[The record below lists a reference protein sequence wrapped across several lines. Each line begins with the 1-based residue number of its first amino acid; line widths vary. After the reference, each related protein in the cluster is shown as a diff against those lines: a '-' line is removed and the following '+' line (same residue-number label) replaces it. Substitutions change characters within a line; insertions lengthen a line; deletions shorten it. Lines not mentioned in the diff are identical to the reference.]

1 MEATLDDIAIFALT
15 AQAGS
20 LSAAAAQRRVPTSTI
35 SRAITRLE
43 EHLGAKLLTRSPRNT
58 RLTDAGR
65 QYFAQVAPH
74 VAGLRDAEDSLRA
87 GRNEVQGVLRITAA
101 PDIGEALASLLVG
114 FCARYP
120 RVQTVVDLSTRIV
133 NLQSE
138 GFDVAIRATSKL
150 DPNTVAKK
158 LRDAHVALYAAP
170 QYVTTRGTPSTPSA
184 LAEHDCVL
192 FRQRTQ
198 WKLQRGE
205 GDSAEL
211 AQIDVRGRF
220 SGVEFSFV
228 RRAVRAGAGV
238 GPLPRFFAEPDER
251 SGILVRV
258 LPSWTHEG
266 ASKLW
271 LVYPA
276 QRSIPQRVK
285 AFRDYALAVLQ
296 ADEPRSERGT
306 SR

>member
-1 MEATLDDIAIFALT
+1 MSATLDDIAIFALT
-15 AQAGS
+15 VQAGS
-20 LSAAAAQRRVPTSTI
+20 LSAAAAQRRVPKSTI

-58 RLTDAGR
+58 GLTDAGR

-87 GRNEVQGVLRITAA
+87 GRNEVHGVLRITAA
-101 PDIGEALASLLVG
+101 PDIGEVLSSVLVG

-120 RVQTVVDLSTRIV
+120 RVQTVVELSTRIV

-138 GFDVAIRATSKL
+138 GFDVAIRATNKP

-158 LRDAHVALYAAP
+158 LRDAHIGLYAAP
-170 QYVTTRGTPSTPSA
+170 QYLATRGTPATPSA

-192 FRQRTQ
+192 FRERTQ

-205 GDSAEL
+205 GDSKEL
-211 AQIDVRGRF
+211 AQVDVRGRI
-220 SGVEFSFV
+220 SGDEFNFV
-228 RRAVRAGAGV
+228 RSAVKAGAGI
-238 GPLPRFFAEPDER
+238 GPLPRCYAESDER
-251 SGILVRV
+251 AGVLVRV
-258 LPSWTHEG
+258 LPSWTNHG
-266 ASKLW
+266 ASTLW
-271 LVYPA
+271 LLYPA
-276 QRSIPQRVK
+276 QRSVSPRVK

-296 ADEPRSERGT
+296 VDERP
-306 SR
+306 